1 MKTNELG
8 EAIEKVISLRDD
20 PRIFYWIGGA
30 VVVLLLFVG
39 YRAWRA
45 NAEAARAAAWEQM
58 LEISVLNPDNLAQ
71 TITQLRTLAE
81 NTSDTNLKRL
91 AELRLSNALIQ
102 QAMQSGPDRVQ
113 LDEARRRLEALV
125 APDVPAVIAGPA
137 VFALATLHETLREF
151 DAARTTY
158 ELLQEQRFAGSPF
171 QQLAKSR
178 LESLDTLK
186 SPVNFTP
193 GLPPAP
199 PLPTA
204 TSLPASG
211 PTSAVS
217 ASQPAASR
225 PASAPQP

>member
-8 EAIEKVISLRDD
+8 EALEKVASLRDD
-20 PRIFYWIGGA
+20 PRIFYWIGAA

-58 LEISVLNPDNLAQ
+58 LEISVLNPDNLGQ
-71 TITQLRTLAE
+71 TVTQLRALAE
-81 NTSDTNLKRL
+81 STTDTNLKRL

-113 LDEARRRLEALV
+113 LDEARRRLEALI

-137 VFALATLHETLREF
+137 AYALATLHETLREF

-158 ELLQEQRFAGSPF
+158 DLLKSERFAGSPF
-171 QQLAKSR
+171 QLLADSR
-178 LESLDTLK
+178 AQSLDSLK
-186 SPVNFTP
+186 SPINFTP
-193 GLPPAP
+193 GLPAPP

-211 PTSAVS
+211 PASAPG